1 MTNKPSLLPEEQL
14 LNSGTKNLLDYFSGL
29 KMTVLIGQ

>member
-14 LNSGTKNLLDYFSGL
+14 LNSGTKNLLDYFSRL
-29 KMTVLIGQ
+29 K